1 MESEVKGEIERDRE
15 RKKLEIE
22 RDRENIEN

>member
-15 RKKLEIE
+15 RKKLEIQ